1 MLATAVQVALAAQVA
16 PELVAQVLL
25 ALAAAV
31 AAVKATDNAQLDL
44 LAAAAVLAFLG
55 KALTE
60 QPGLEVPVLVMVAAV
75 ALVGL
80 RV

>member
-16 PELVAQVLL
+16 PDRVAQVLL

-31 AAVKATDNAQLDL
+31 VVVKATDNAQLDL
-44 LAAAAVLAFLG
+44 LVAAAVLAFLG

-60 QPGLEVPVLVMVAAV
+60 QPGLEVLVSVMAAAV